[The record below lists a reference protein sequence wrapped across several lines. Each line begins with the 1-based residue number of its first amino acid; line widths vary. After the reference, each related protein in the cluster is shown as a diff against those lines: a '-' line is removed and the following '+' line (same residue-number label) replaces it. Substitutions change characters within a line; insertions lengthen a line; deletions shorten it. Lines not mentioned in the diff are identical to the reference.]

1 MGCEQVRLL
10 LVERVG
16 ACGGEVDRLRV
27 ELERIS
33 GLVAAREE
41 ELARLTT
48 ALEVVAALPV
58 AHPAPPTT
66 GAVVAAIPCAG
77 SAPVGGVVVR
87 AEAAAVFTERVL
99 GVLAGFAGP
108 VRCRQV
114 VEGLGLEVTAR
125 DVERVRHH
133 LKNAAAAGQVV
144 RTPGGLFTL
153 ARGRVAAGG

>member
-10 LVERVG
+10 LEERVG

-41 ELARLTT
+41 ESARLTT

-66 GAVVAAIPCAG
+66 GAVAAIACAR

-87 AEAAAVFTERVL
+87 ADAAAVFTERVL

-133 LKNAAAAGQVV
+133 LKNAAAAGRVV